1 MEGILSG
8 AHSNLLLVQRPALL
22 LFWFYFPFFGA
33 YKKLFGLKKKNLG
46 VLLGFLVCARTYLNK
61 KKNKGNFFK
70 KTPLNTAQLDQYL
83 AW

>member
-33 YKKLFGLKKKNLG
+33 YKKLFGLKKNLG

-70 KTPLNTAQLDQYL
+70 KNPLNTAQLDQYL

>member
-33 YKKLFGLKKKNLG
+33 YKKLFGLKKKIG

-70 KTPLNTAQLDQYL
+70 KNPLNTAQLDQYL